1 MRINAMTGILAGLS
15 AAVLVTSLVL
25 TSAAQARG
33 GDWADRQA
41 KKARWL
47 QSQTNQPSKPTQNG
61 D

>member
-1 MRINAMTGILAGLS
+1 MRTNAMTGVLAALT

-47 QSQTNQPSKPTQNG
+47 QSQTTQPPKPTQSG